1 MQRKERLRA
10 HCRRF
15 FFAIETNNS
24 QHTDGNSQLFIYGHA
39 LTFLD
44 DYFHDCQSLKRVTG
58 TFILIFSSFI
68 SFINFQRW
76 ILTSK
81 RLRRFINLASL
92 LGPVEVFVLK
102 SRLLINTLNCFSQ
115 IYWSEWVIAFKFSL
129 FDKGQVEHMIW
140 KVVSKPARAGPAWYR
155 THRAGIFAWISW
167 FCLSYHSHVPIRFII
182 DIVCFECT
190 WPKTPAKP
198 WAFVGSKC
206 HQNETDFIPFLLRFS
221 NRWTWTASRPI
232 TYTCKQK
239 KTWPYCWIIIE
250 LSLPDKT
257 KTENWKL
264 TRLAYC

>member
-44 DYFHDCQSLKRVTG
+44 DYFHDRQSLKRVTG

-68 SFINFQRW
+68 PFINFQRW

-81 RLRRFINLASL
+81 RLRRFINIASL
-92 LGPVEVFVLK
+92 LGPVEVFVRK
-102 SRLLINTLNCFSQ
+102 SWLLICTLNCFSQ

-129 FDKGQVEHMIW
+129 FDKGQDEHMIW

-190 WPKTPAKP
+190 WPKHRRSLGPLLAQNVIKTRQTSYLFCCGSQTGEHGQLQGRLLTP
-198 WAFVGSKC
+198 V
-206 HQNETDFIPFLLRFS
+206 
-221 NRWTWTASRPI
+221 
-232 TYTCKQK
+232 K
-239 KTWPYCWIIIE
+239 KKRHDLIVE
-250 LSLPDKT
+250 L
-257 KTENWKL
+257 
-264 TRLAYC
+264 